1 MKSLARLGA
10 FAIALAFTSLS
21 QAADKITLLTENYPP
36 FNMSIDDKNFARES
50 GIDGVSTD
58 IVREMMKR
66 GNIKYSMTLRSPWNR
81 IYEMTQKKDNYGLF
95 STTYTEERKPLFKW
109 VGPLVGNDW
118 VVFKKPGSAIKITSL
133 DDLKKYKVGGYKG
146 DATAEFLKSKGIDVI
161 ETALDKH
168 NAEKLAVGR
177 IDLWAS
183 SRFAAP
189 YVAEAA
195 GVEIP
200 SAIYTFN
207 SVDFYLALNLNTS
220 DSIVSHLQSALDS
233 MKKDGTFDSMVKNYL

>member
-1 MKSLARLGA
+1 MKLYTRLWVFA
-10 FAIALAFTSLS
+10 FALILTPLS
-21 QAADKITLLTENYPP
+21 QASDKLFLLTENYPP
-36 FNMSIDDKNFARES
+36 FNMSIDDRNFARES

-66 GNIKYSMTLRSPWNR
+66 AQIKYSMTLRSPWNR
-81 IYEMTQKKDNYGLF
+81 IYDMTLKKDNYALF

-118 VVFKKPGSAIKITSL
+118 VIFKKPGSSIKISSL
-133 DDLKKYKVGGYKG
+133 EDLKKYKVGGYKG
-146 DATAEFLKSKGIDVI
+146 DATAKYLQSKGINII

-168 NAEKLAVGR
+168 NAEKLAAGR

-183 SRFAAP
+183 SRFSAP
-189 YVAEAA
+189 YVAETA

-207 SVDFYLALNLNTS
+207 SVDLYLALNPGIANST
-220 DSIVSHLQSALDS
+220 VRRLQTVLDS
-233 MKKDGTFDSMVKNYL
+233 MKQDGSYDSLVSNYL